1 MVFVDMML
9 GGLSIDRNLFC
20 FAQQPFKNEAEAGEF
35 WIFNMLIYWWN
46 APGWTYM
53 RGTCTVEFGLS
64 KPLLDYQR
72 LWVVMVLTM
81 IYDVF
86 RYRDHLWPMVR
97 RCFPQERNLPSLW
110 WVDSTTGTALRGVDL
125 FRFFA
130 QKGWTNGQPVDQKIW
145 MISYGCPFWDLY
157 EQWRLDE
164 SICGQKNWFPDF
176 SGCNNYHE

>member
-1 MVFVDMML
+1 MRQKQVSSEY
-9 GGLSIDRNLFC
+9 SICWYIDEMP
-20 FAQQPFKNEAEAGEF
+20 QGE
-35 WIFNMLIYWWN
+35 LIW
-46 APGWTYM
+46 

-86 RYRDHLWPMVR
+86 HVFRYRDHLWPIVR

-130 QKGWTNGQPVDQKIW
+130 QKGCGTMVDQLTRRFGWFHIVVLFEIFMNNETW
-145 MISYGCPFWDLY
+145 MNPFAVK
-157 EQWRLDE
+157 
-164 SICGQKNWFPDF
+164 KNRFPDF